1 MRSLVSH
8 PKLSPKYI
16 LLLVPYNYF
25 LGLQTNM
32 TASLSNNEAP
42 SVTGTSHENLAGF
55 KGQYLGA
62 FTILVGKI
70 LQKFNIELDAVTA
83 IDDFRHIYSHVV
95 VVGDN
100 AVHLS
105 DGRV

>member
-1 MRSLVSH
+1 MRSLVWC
-8 PKLSPKYI
+8 PKPSPEYI

-32 TASLSNNEAP
+32 TAALANNEAP

-55 KGQYLGA
+55 KGQYSGP

-83 IDDFRHIYSHVV
+83 IDDFRHIYSYVV
-95 VVGDN
+95 VVSDN
-100 AVHLS
+100 AMHFS
-105 DGRV
+105 GGRV

>member
-1 MRSLVSH
+1 MRLLVPH

-42 SVTGTSHENLAGF
+42 SVTDTSHENLAGF

-70 LQKFNIELDAVTA
+70 LQQFDIELDAVTA
-83 IDDFRHIYSHVV
+83 IDDFRHIYSYVV
-95 VVGDN
+95 VVSDN
-100 AVHLS
+100 AMHFS
-105 DGRV
+105 GGRV